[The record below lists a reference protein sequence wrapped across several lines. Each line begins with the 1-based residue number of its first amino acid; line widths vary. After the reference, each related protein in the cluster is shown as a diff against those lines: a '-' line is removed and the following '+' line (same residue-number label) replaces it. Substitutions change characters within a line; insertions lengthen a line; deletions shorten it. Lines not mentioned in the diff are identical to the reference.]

1 MTLLSIN
8 PEFLWSM
15 PSGGEWLWIVLVII
29 IFFGG
34 KKIPEL
40 AKGLGKGMREFK
52 DAKDGIQSEIEAGM
66 KERDAKTTPPPSA

>member
-1 MTLLSIN
+1 
-8 PEFLWSM
+8 M

-40 AKGLGKGMREFK
+40 AKGLGQGMREFK

-66 KERDAKTTPPPSA
+66 KGSTEQPVKREEKVPSANSQV